1 VLGWIPFREVILS
14 VAVLLL
20 IGENFPFSN
29 FPMYSSLEDESFYFV
44 VTNSKDEIL
53 PYATVFRFRASFA
66 SKSYK
71 TEYKK
76 LVKSGVPKEEASRQ
90 SAAKILD
97 YMVARA
103 EPSMKPRIIKGGLK
117 FTEVRTAVKNGELIE
132 TRTTFAEVPPR

>member
-1 VLGWIPFREVILS
+1 
-14 VAVLLL
+14 
-20 IGENFPFSN
+20 
-29 FPMYSSLEDESFYFV
+29 MYSSLEDESFYFV
-44 VTNSKDEIL
+44 VTELEGRNP

-76 LVKSGVPKEEASRQ
+76 LVKSGVPKEESLPPIRREEL
-90 SAAKILD
+90 LD

-103 EPSMKPRIIKGGLK
+103 EPSMKPRILKGGLK
-117 FTEVRTAVKNGELIE
+117 FTEVRTTVKNGELVE